1 MYRPAGREA
10 TFRFRPGRARSEGV
24 TLDPILLSLLVACLY
39 ILVFGGLS
47 FLRREGLSVQF
58 ALEAMALTALL
69 VGGSW
74 LLGIRLSPVL
84 LLLLLYLVTMRSR
97 LVVDVANLLLRRGRR
112 NAAFALYNLGLA
124 WWPDASSRLVVLANR
139 GAAELYCD
147 QVETAIQTLEG
158 VLQEGM
164 RSRLGL
170 KYEAVCR
177 YNLGLA
183 YEQKGEDARA
193 MQQFNEALD
202 LLPGSACAQAAQAGL
217 KRLRKKAQGE

>member
-1 MYRPAGREA
+1 MLIA
-10 TFRFRPGRARSEGV
+10 F
-24 TLDPILLSLLVACLY
+24 LY

-58 ALEAMALTALL
+58 ALEALALTCLL

-74 LLGIRLSPVL
+74 LLGIQLSPIL

-97 LVVDVANLLLRRGRR
+97 LVVDVANLLLRQGRR
-112 NAAFALYNLGLA
+112 KAAFALYKLGLT
-124 WWPDASSRLVVLANR
+124 WWPDATSQLIVLANR
-139 GAAELYCD
+139 GAAELYCG

-158 VLQEGM
+158 VLKEEK

-170 KYEAVCR
+170 KYEAACC

-193 MQQFNEALD
+193 MQQFNEAID
-202 LLPGSACAQAAQAGL
+202 LLPASACARAAQAAL
-217 KRLRKKAQGE
+217 KRLKKKAQ